1 MIVLTGAGGFIGSVM
16 LGYLNKQGITDVVL
30 FDDLSNET
38 QYRNLV
44 GKRFKSIH
52 PHSTFEKTTFNP
64 KDIQAVVHIGANSS
78 TLERHWPSIYKTNVL
93 STRMW
98 NAFCLEH
105 AIPFI
110 FTSSAA
116 VYGNGSGPLNQYA
129 FSKQVS
135 EQEITGVVLRLFNV
149 YGPNEYHKG
158 RMAST
163 IMHWYN
169 QIQIDG
175 KINIFENS
183 KNYRRDFVWVEDVA
197 STIYHFVKNYT
208 PGVYDLGT
216 GASVD
221 FDSIANIVI
230 NECGK
235 GVKCSIPMPEDLK
248 AQYQLDTKADTGKL
262 ELAGVNVELF
272 YEPWQGIQ
280 EYCRYLKTSK
290 FY

>member
-30 FDDLSNET
+30 FDDLLNET

-44 GKRFKSIH
+44 GKQFKSIH
-52 PHSTFEKTTFNP
+52 PHSTFEKTNFNP
-64 KDIQAVVHIGANSS
+64 KDIDAVIHIGANSS
-78 TLERHWPSIYKTNVL
+78 TLERSWPSIYKSNVL
-93 STRMW
+93 STRRW
-98 NAFCLEH
+98 NAFCLEN

-116 VYGNGSGPLNQYA
+116 VYGNGNGPLNQYA

-135 EQEITGVVLRLFNV
+135 EQEVTGVVLRLFNV

-163 IMHWYN
+163 ILHWYN
-169 QIQIDG
+169 QIQTDR

-183 KNYRRDFVWVEDVA
+183 NSYRRDFIWVEDVV
-197 STIYHFVKNYT
+197 STIHHFVENYK

-230 NECGK
+230 NECGS
-235 GVKCSIPMPEDLK
+235 GTKCSIVMPEDLK
-248 AQYQLDTKADTGKL
+248 AQYQLETKADISAL
-262 ELAGVNVELF
+262 ELAGVSTDLF

-280 EYCRYLKTSK
+280 EYCRYLKTNS